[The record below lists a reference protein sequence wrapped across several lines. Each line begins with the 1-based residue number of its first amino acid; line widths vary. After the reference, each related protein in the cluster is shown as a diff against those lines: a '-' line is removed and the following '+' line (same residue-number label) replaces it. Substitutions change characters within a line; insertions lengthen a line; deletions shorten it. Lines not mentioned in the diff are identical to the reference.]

1 MGMGVYLR
9 RGHRMRNRDLENL
22 LQRVREDPEVLAVML
37 FGSMARGE
45 AGADSDVDVCLVLY
59 PQARD
64 RARAARL
71 RYLDLADL
79 DLRAFQSLPL
89 YVRRRVLKEGQV
101 LLCKDEDL
109 LYEVAYRTVQAFEDF
124 KPAYRLYLEAVERG

>member
-1 MGMGVYLR
+1 MA
-9 RGHRMRNRDLENL
+9 NRDLENL
-22 LQRVREDPEVLAVML
+22 LQRVREDPDVLAVML
-37 FGSMARGE
+37 FGSVARGE
-45 AGADSDVDVCLVLY
+45 AGADSDVDVCLILY

-64 RARAARL
+64 RAREVRL

-79 DLRAFQSLPL
+79 DLKVFQSLPL
-89 YVRRRVLKEGQV
+89 YVRQRVLKEGQV

>member
-1 MGMGVYLR
+1 
-9 RGHRMRNRDLENL
+9 MRNRDLENL